1 MANKVERKVFLG
13 MDVRVVNGEWIVLK
27 DMFDALGRVKS
38 DGTWTDSKVRLVKFL
53 NDINKETDHEELV
66 VTSKGKKHSRE
77 EQTVECLK
85 LETVP
90 IVLTQFR
97 PINSN
102 KRTAEENKKA
112 LNKWREF
119 MRFVDEL
126 LTELEVYKFIIT
138 DKERQKNIT
147 NILVEYG
154 GVPMIANN
162 QTNIIMAKL
171 IGVYDK
177 GIGKITKEELKI
189 YQPQTTVD
197 LLEVRSF
204 VFSEFVNAYK
214 FTESHKDSA
223 DMVLKLAKRK
233 YNL

>member
-1 MANKVERKVFLG
+1 MANKVERKIFLG
-13 MDVRVVNGEWIVLK
+13 MEVRVVNGEWIVLK
-27 DMFDALGRVKS
+27 DMFDALGRVR
-38 DGTWTDSKVRLVKFL
+38 DNGGWTDEKKKLINFLGDIDKKDHYESFVVVVKRGQ
-53 NDINKETDHEELV
+53 TEEI
-66 VTSKGKKHSRE
+66 
-77 EQTVECLK
+77 ECLK

-97 PINSN
+97 P
-102 KRTAEENKKA
+102 TARKGEES

-119 MRFVDEL
+119 MKFVDKL
-126 LTELEVYKFIIT
+126 LTELEVYKFIVT
-138 DKERQKNIT
+138 DKERQKDNT

-154 GVPMIANN
+154 GVHMIANN

-171 IGVYDK
+171 MGVYDK
-177 GIGKITKEELKI
+177 GIGKITKEQLKI

-197 LLEVRSF
+197 LLEVRNF
-204 VFSEFVNAYK
+204 VFTEFVNAYK